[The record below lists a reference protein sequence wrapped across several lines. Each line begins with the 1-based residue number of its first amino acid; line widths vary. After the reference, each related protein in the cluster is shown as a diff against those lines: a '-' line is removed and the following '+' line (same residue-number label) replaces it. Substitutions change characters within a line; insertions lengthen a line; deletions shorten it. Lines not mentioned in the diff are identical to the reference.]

1 MTKRAVMKY
10 TGKAAYEFGDIT
22 RKVVGDMETKQANTA
37 ARDQALG
44 VGFEP
49 DMYLFTA
56 ADHPKFAER
65 SGDCDDGDG
74 DLPLSAVLDTSI
86 LEELE
91 RWDQIYLERA
101 AKGNA
106 GGAST
111 AA

>member
-37 ARDQALG
+37 ARDQALD

-56 ADHPKFAER
+56 VDHPKFAER
-65 SGDCDDGDG
+65 SGDSDDG

-91 RWDQIYLERA
+91 RWDQVYLERA